1 MVLLLKTESCILIF
15 DYWLGPNEI
24 LPEMMAK
31 DKPIY
36 VFSSYFHEDNFTN
49 EILSWKDKFPK
60 NRVTDIELLTAYS
73 TGNNDKTI
81 S

>member
-15 DYWLGPNEI
+15 DYWLDPNEI
-24 LPEMMAK
+24 LPEMLAK
-31 DKPIY
+31 DKPISA
-36 VFSSYFHEDNFTN
+36 FSSYFHEENFTN

-60 NRVTDIELLTAYS
+60 NRFTYMELLTAYS
-73 TGNNDKTI
+73 TGSNYKTI